1 MEPAEHVVGC
11 AVGRGRSHRRAG
23 VVRLGVVEVT
33 RELPDDAEHVVE
45 TGGVDVLGA
54 ERGLAARERVEQR
67 RPRGRAITRRQQ
79 RLAAQAL
86 ELHAEAVERIAR
98 GQGLGEPLR
107 AIEHV
112 QRAGVIAGAQQR

>member
-1 MEPAEHVVGC
+1 M
-11 AVGRGRSHRRAG
+11 
-23 VVRLGVVEVT
+23 
-33 RELPDDAEHVVE
+33 

-86 ELHAEAVERIAR
+86 ELHAEAIERIAR
-98 GQGLGEPLR
+98 GQGLGEPLARDR
-107 AIEHV
+107 ARPARRRDR
-112 QRAGVIAGAQQR
+112 RARSSA